1 MPAPLSEKIK
11 RLRKEKGLTLEQLG
25 ELTGSSKSYI
35 WALENQ
41 NLPRPSAEKIQKIAG
56 VLGVTG
62 EFLLDQN
69 QETPDGTDTDM
80 AFFRKYQKMPDNT
93 KRKSQQLMDVWGEED
108 KG

>member
-1 MPAPLSEKIK
+1 MPTLLSEKIK

-41 NLPRPSAEKIQKIAG
+41 NPPRPSAEKIQKIAE

-62 EFLLDQN
+62 EFLLDQD
-69 QETPDGTDTDM
+69 QETPERGDM
-80 AFFRKYQKMPDNT
+80 DLAFFRKYQKMPEDT
-93 KRKSQQLMDVWGEED
+93 KRKLQQLIDVWGEED
-108 KG
+108 KK